1 MKKNNSFTFSEKPL
15 NAKYYTFD
23 QSLPLELEKPV
34 NFFVTLSQFMA
45 DAIHVWFDEPTN
57 EENR

>member
-1 MKKNNSFTFSEKPL
+1 MKNNNTFTSSEKPL
-15 NAKYYTFD
+15 NAKYYAFD
-23 QSLPLELEKPV
+23 QSLPLEVEKPI

-57 EENR
+57 EDNL

>member
-1 MKKNNSFTFSEKPL
+1 MKNNTPFTSSEKPL
-15 NAKYYTFD
+15 NAKYYAFD
-23 QSLPLELEKPV
+23 QSLAQVEEKPV

-45 DAIHVWFDEPTN
+45 DAIHVWFNPPTN

>member
-1 MKKNNSFTFSEKPL
+1 MKNNSPFTYSEKPL
-15 NAKYYTFD
+15 NAKYYAFD
-23 QSLPLELEKPV
+23 QSLPLEVEKPV

-57 EENR
+57 EDNR